1 VATLSNKK
9 QERVDLI
16 KSMFESVRAK
26 KLKQKMNRKTAMI
39 RATNQFVWMDTHSTY
54 PSRWKK

>member
-39 RATNQFVWMDTHSTY
+39 RATNQAVWMDTHSTY